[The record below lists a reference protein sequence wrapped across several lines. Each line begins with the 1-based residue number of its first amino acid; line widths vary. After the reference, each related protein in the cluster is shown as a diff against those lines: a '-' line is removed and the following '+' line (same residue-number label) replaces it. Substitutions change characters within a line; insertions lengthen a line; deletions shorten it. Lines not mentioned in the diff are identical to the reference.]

1 MKKIL
6 FVASEA
12 LPFASSGG
20 LGDVIGSLPAA
31 IAETSAGDCDV
42 RVVLPLYGT
51 MEEKYRAQ
59 LTFVQSITVN
69 LAWRKQYC
77 GIFTCERNGV
87 TFYFVDN
94 EYYFKR
100 DSLYGQYD
108 DGERYAFFCKAVL
121 ELLPVVDF
129 MPDVLHAHDWQSAL
143 TVIYLKYKY
152 GLVPGYSS
160 VKSVFTIHNIAYQ
173 GVYGFDI
180 LGDVFEL

>member
-31 IAETSAGDCDV
+31 IAAASAGDCDV

-51 MEEKYRAQ
+51 MEEKYRAE
-59 LTFVQSITVN
+59 LTFVQSITVA

-77 GIFTCERNGV
+77 GIFTCVRDGV
-87 TFYFVDN
+87 TYYFVDN

-100 DSLYGQYD
+100 GSLYGQSD
-108 DGERYAFFCKAVL
+108 ARLC
-121 ELLPVVDF
+121 
-129 MPDVLHAHDWQSAL
+129 
-143 TVIYLKYKY
+143 
-152 GLVPGYSS
+152 
-160 VKSVFTIHNIAYQ
+160 
-173 GVYGFDI
+173 
-180 LGDVFEL
+180 GDQDRFYHP

>member
-59 LTFVQSITVN
+59 LTFVRKHYRQSCMAETV
-69 LAWRKQYC
+69 L
-77 GIFTCERNGV
+77 
-87 TFYFVDN
+87 
-94 EYYFKR
+94 R
-100 DSLYGQYD
+100 DFHL
-108 DGERYAFFCKAVL
+108 
-121 ELLPVVDF
+121 
-129 MPDVLHAHDWQSAL
+129 
-143 TVIYLKYKY
+143 
-152 GLVPGYSS
+152 
-160 VKSVFTIHNIAYQ
+160 
-173 GVYGFDI
+173 
-180 LGDVFEL
+180 